1 MLAENIVLYLQNTH
15 FVLLFNILCIEFH
28 ENFCEAS
35 LNYSQHAGRKKL
47 RYFLLWKGEKSHW
60 CKDWG
65 WCKDRSMTVIE
76 PKWVSSIWLMQSDI
90 AKVQSDMYICFNAN
104 QPGINAMWPSVYMHS
119 GNLELYNVTSVINA
133 FQHHVKCHFDI
144 TTEYLLEYWAIYNKT
159 LTWNPNEYLQLLH
172 SFP

>member
-60 CKDWG
+60 CKDRG
-65 WCKDRSMTVIE
+65 WCKGRSMTVYTSINFTCKISIRGPLHE
-76 PKWVSSIWLMQSDI
+76 QRYRINWVKPQSQWCN
-90 AKVQSDMYICFNAN
+90 VVSLERNV
-104 QPGINAMWPSVYMHS
+104 VY
-119 GNLELYNVTSVINA
+119 
-133 FQHHVKCHFDI
+133 
-144 TTEYLLEYWAIYNKT
+144 
-159 LTWNPNEYLQLLH
+159 PNENYIECH
-172 SFP
+172 IAIHVIKWTSAWFYHFSC